1 MFIFKILLL
10 IGDITKSY
18 KISTSEFKLF
28 VATAQKWSDYF
39 EVTDPRDTAVSLY
52 VTSIQYSKIVYI
64 KDEDFEDMILGNRG
78 NKNSYIFKVISIGHK
93 NDNKFFI
100 KLKKKFL
107 KRRKNNV

>member
-1 MFIFKILLL
+1 MKKGKIFLFSRSNNIIVETTIDKIYCKNT
-10 IGDITKSY
+10 DIPN
-18 KISTSEFKLF
+18 
-28 VATAQKWSDYF
+28 DYF

-107 KRRKNNV
+107 KRKK